1 MNDLPQTFMEP
12 ILFKTACSRG
22 AQARMSTE
30 YLSHVQ
36 DADGVTTTCRDRLT
50 GKDRHHPV
58 EVPGRRGWGQ
68 TRWWPNMRACRSRA
82 RWASAG
88 R

>member
-22 AQARMSTE
+22 TQARMSTE

-50 GKDRHHPV
+50 GKDITIRSKYLV
-58 EVPGRRGWGQ
+58 GADGGNSLGR
-68 TRWWPNMRACRSRA
+68 RACRACPSRA
-82 RWASAG
+82 RWASAA

>member
-22 AQARMSTE
+22 AQARLSTE
-30 YLSHVQ
+30 YLGHTQ
-36 DADGVTTTCRDRLT
+36 DADGVTTRCRDRLS
-50 GKDRHHPV
+50 GREF
-58 EVPGRRGWGQ
+58 EVRSKYLIGADGGEAWSRSTLG
-68 TRWWPNMRACRSRA
+68 CRSRG
-82 RWASAG
+82 RWASPA